1 MRTKFKISNRILS
14 LVLAFVMML
23 SMLPMTTFPAHAA
36 AESPC
41 SGDHTGWTA
50 ISGKTDITK
59 AGKYYLSGN
68 VNVSNY
74 KQTITINCS
83 GEVTLCLNG
92 KSLRNTSG
100 DSGKY
105 PVYFL
110 NGTLN
115 LCDCIGTGYIQ
126 SPDSNGIAM
135 FNASVLNMYGGTIKD
150 CYCYSGA
157 SAVLVGNN
165 STFNM
170 YGGTIT
176 NNRVGVNNYICGA
189 VEGNNINLYGGSITG
204 NEAYGVVVS
213 RNVYISGNA
222 KITDNTL
229 GDVYLNSGKT
239 ITVGTLTTGADIGV
253 TSASNGTHI
262 AITGTNA
269 ADYSKYFHA
278 DNSSYQILNKDNVI
292 YLHKHSYAAA
302 TCVAPKTCACGLTE
316 GSKDST
322 NHNISTVW
330 TSANGKHYKEC
341 LNGCGTKFEE
351 GTCSGGTAT
360 CVNKAVCDTCQKEYG
375 STSGHSL
382 QYSANE
388 NVITETCKNN
398 CGHKETAT
406 LSLDTSVS
414 LNYTGS
420 EIKPLKVEYSDGW
433 QGGALAVT
441 YSVDITSVGEA
452 KGVITKDGATVAK
465 TFTISKGEM
474 SGISV
479 NGYSGVYDGN
489 EHGIS
494 ITNAPAD
501 AEVTYST
508 SENGAYTST
517 NPTYKDKGS
526 YTVWYKIEKENYE
539 TVSGSASVVISQATN
554 DWTTDPS
561 IAGWTYGETA
571 KTPSAAAQFGTVKVD
586 YRLAT
591 ETDADYTT
599 DVPTEAGSYLVRFS
613 VEGNENYTSLTEVVE
628 LKIAQVK
635 LTVTADDKS
644 KTYGESDPTLTW
656 QITEGKLA
664 GSDMLENISISREEG
679 NDTKDYAIT
688 VSQTEGSNPNYDIT
702 FKGGT
707 FTINQKTIG
716 ISWGI
721 TEFTYNGETKLPTAT
736 PTGAEYDDELAF
748 TVSGGQT
755 EAGTN
760 YTATVTNITGDKAA
774 NYKLPTDVTT
784 TFVINKGTQ
793 TAPSGLGVEAE
804 TIDDK
809 ADGKITGVNST
820 MEYRKEGE
828 TSYKTISGTEIVDL
842 ADDTYYV
849 RYAETANRKPSPDT
863 TVVVGAGRK
872 LTVTVP
878 STQVGYTLVA
888 ADTELVW
895 NGSTTFT
902 FALADGYSK
911 TNDFA
916 VKVNGNPV
924 ELNGNQYV
932 ISNAQENITIT
943 VEGVADTT
951 APTAEITLGT
961 NKWNSFFNTITFGL
975 FFKET
980 QSVTVSAEDVNTG
993 SGIDKVYYY
1002 LTSEELTEDAV
1013 KALAD
1018 WTEYKGAFSINPNNK
1033 YIIYVKA
1040 VDKAGNATYVSSEY
1054 GIVLDAVVPV
1064 ITGVDNNATYY
1075 GDTAFGVDETYM
1087 DTVTVDGNK
1096 VELTDGKYTITADG
1110 KEHTIVAV
1118 DKAGNSSATVKITV
1132 ITIASLDDTI
1142 EDIKTTDVKSSD
1154 KEDIQEVLDFVNSL
1168 IDSGKDFTDAE
1179 DKQLSDIKSN
1189 AENLLKQISDTEAE
1203 AKDLTDKVGAY
1214 EEAKV
1219 TSDDKQTIK
1228 DLVSDIDVL
1237 LNGDN
1242 LTETEKEALG
1252 EVKADAEALIK
1263 KIDDAAAADDTD
1275 NTEKV
1280 KDITSDNVTTD
1291 DKADLEKA
1299 KDDLEKALEDY
1310 KDNLTED
1317 EKKAIEDEIDRIDKA
1332 LEVIEKVE
1340 KVEDTINKLPDTI
1353 TKNDADA
1360 IKAAEDAYNAL
1371 SKYEQSIVDK
1381 DTKKKL
1387 DAALK
1392 AVEEINAPKTGD
1404 SSNHVTS
1411 IWMMLSSLVVMF
1423 GVLFGLKKKKEEE

>member
-1 MRTKFKISNRILS
+1 M
-14 LVLAFVMML
+14 
-23 SMLPMTTFPAHAA
+23 
-36 AESPC
+36 
-41 SGDHTGWTA
+41 
-50 ISGKTDITK
+50 
-59 AGKYYLSGN
+59 
-68 VNVSNY
+68 
-74 KQTITINCS
+74 
-83 GEVTLCLNG
+83 
-92 KSLRNTSG
+92 
-100 DSGKY
+100 
-105 PVYFL
+105 
-110 NGTLN
+110 
-115 LCDCIGTGYIQ
+115 
-126 SPDSNGIAM
+126 
-135 FNASVLNMYGGTIKD
+135 
-150 CYCYSGA
+150 
-157 SAVLVGNN
+157 
-165 STFNM
+165 
-170 YGGTIT
+170 
-176 NNRVGVNNYICGA
+176 
-189 VEGNNINLYGGSITG
+189 
-204 NEAYGVVVS
+204 
-213 RNVYISGNA
+213 
-222 KITDNTL
+222 
-229 GDVYLNSGKT
+229 
-239 ITVGTLTTGADIGV
+239 
-253 TSASNGTHI
+253 
-262 AITGTNA
+262 
-269 ADYSKYFHA
+269 
-278 DNSSYQILNKDNVI
+278 
-292 YLHKHSYAAA
+292 
-302 TCVAPKTCACGLTE
+302 
-316 GSKDST
+316 
-322 NHNISTVW
+322 
-330 TSANGKHYKEC
+330 
-341 LNGCGTKFEE
+341 
-351 GTCSGGTAT
+351 
-360 CVNKAVCDTCQKEYG
+360 
-375 STSGHSL
+375 
-382 QYSANE
+382 
-388 NVITETCKNN
+388 
-398 CGHKETAT
+398 
-406 LSLDTSVS
+406 
-414 LNYTGS
+414 
-420 EIKPLKVEYSDGW
+420 
-433 QGGALAVT
+433 
-441 YSVDITSVGEA
+441 
-452 KGVITKDGATVAK
+452 
-465 TFTISKGEM
+465 
-474 SGISV
+474 
-479 NGYSGVYDGN
+479 
-489 EHGIS
+489 
-494 ITNAPAD
+494 
-501 AEVTYST
+501 
-508 SENGAYTST
+508 
-517 NPTYKDKGS
+517 
-526 YTVWYKIEKENYE
+526 
-539 TVSGSASVVISQATN
+539 
-554 DWTTDPS
+554 
-561 IAGWTYGETA
+561 
-571 KTPSAAAQFGTVKVD
+571 
-586 YRLAT
+586 
-591 ETDADYTT
+591 
-599 DVPTEAGSYLVRFS
+599 
-613 VEGNENYTSLTEVVE
+613 EGNENYTSLTEVVE

-635 LTVTADDKS
+635 LTVTADNKS

-679 NDTKDYAIT
+679 NDAKDYAIT

-721 TEFTYNGETKLPTAT
+721 TEFTYNGETKIPTAT
-736 PTGAEYDDELAF
+736 PTGTEYDDELAL

-760 YTATVTNITGDKAA
+760 YTATVTSITGDKAA
-774 NYKLPTDVTT
+774 NYKLPADVTT

-793 TAPSGLGVEAE
+793 TAPSGLGAEAE
-804 TIDDK
+804 TIDGK

-878 STQVGYTLVA
+878 ATQVGYTLVA

-895 NGSTTFT
+895 NGSTTLT

-924 ELNGNQYV
+924 ELTDNQYV
-932 ISNAQENITIT
+932 ITNAQENITIT
-943 VEGVADTT
+943 VDGVKDIT

-980 QSVTVSAEDVNTG
+980 QSVTVSVEDVNTG

-1002 LTSEELTEDAV
+1002 LASKELTEDEV

-1018 WTEYKGAFSINPNNK
+1018 WTEYNGAFSINPNNK
-1033 YIIYVKA
+1033 YIIYAKA
-1040 VDKAGNATYVSSEY
+1040 VDKAGNATYISSD

-1064 ITGVDNNATYY
+1064 ITGIDNNTTYY

-1087 DTVTVDGNK
+1087 DTVTVDGNQ

-1142 EDIKTTDVKSSD
+1142 ENIKTTDVKSSD

-1237 LNGDN
+1237 LNGDNLTEAEKNTLGEVKTDAEALIKKIDDTAAESKDLTEKVGAYDETKVTSDDKQTITDLVADIDKLLEGDN

-1381 DTKKKL
+1381 DIKKKL
-1387 DAALK
+1387 DNAIAALENLNK
-1392 AVEEINAPKTGD
+1392 PVTSPDTGD
-1404 SSNHVTS
+1404 NTN
-1411 IWMMLSSLVVMF
+1411 IWMWF
-1423 GVLFGLKKKKEEE
+1423 AVLFVSGMGLFGTIVYDRRKKQAK